1 MKFHPGAGCA
11 APMAESLAP
20 DAHSSDSES
29 DRFMDSDDAR
39 DYADQFQLPGSP
51 GSPGGI
57 SDENQDILAAVLK
70 AIPECISEA
79 DFACFA
85 YLLPY
90 MESVHVETRTV
101 QQAIAVSHYAV

>member
-29 DRFMDSDDAR
+29 DRFMDPDDAR
-39 DYADQFQLPGSP
+39 DYADQFQLPSSP

-79 DFACFA
+79 DFASPIYGTNAC
-85 YLLPY
+85 
-90 MESVHVETRTV
+90 
-101 QQAIAVSHYAV
+101 